1 MKAIKLIANEAHVE
15 GYIKVPDEWYSY
27 DSLARLDIL
36 RDWIGTLQKE
46 YDATYI
52 EWTTESTLLKM
63 RKSGAI

>member
-1 MKAIKLIANEAHVE
+1 MKAIRLIANETHVE

-27 DSLARLDIL
+27 NSLARLDIL
-36 RDWIGTLQKE
+36 KDWIATLQKE

-52 EWTTESTLLKM
+52 EWTTEKTLLNM

>member
-1 MKAIKLIANEAHVE
+1 MNAYELAEYIME
-15 GYIKVPDEWYSY
+15 G

-52 EWTTESTLLKM
+52 EWTTESALLKM